1 MMRRLLLNLAGL
13 FVTVIAVFPLYWALN
28 GSLLPAG
35 TIFQSPARWLPIP
48 PSLESYSRVMEAQ
61 GFLRAALNSIIVAG
75 AATALSLAA
84 GSLSACALA
93 RYRMRGGTAI
103 TWLILAMTMF
113 PQITVVGALH
123 AIVTKL
129 GLYNTLAGLI
139 ISYQLLTLPFAVWV
153 LTNYFRSVP
162 REIEESAYV
171 DGASPFATFWRIL
184 LPLAL
189 PGLVTT
195 GLLVFITSWNEYL
208 FALSLTLTDA
218 ARTAPVAIANFA
230 GDTAHEAPW
239 GPIMAA
245 AVLVTIPLVLLVLF
259 FQRRLVEGLTAGAV
273 KA

>member
-1 MMRRLLLNLAGL
+1 MRRTLLNLAGL
-13 FVTVIAVFPLYWALN
+13 TIALLAVFPLYWALN
-28 GSLLPAG
+28 GSLLPSDA
-35 TIFQSPARWLPIP
+35 IFQSPARYAPVP
-48 PSLESYSRVMEAQ
+48 PDGGSYRRVMEAP
-61 GFLRAALNSIIVAG
+61 GFARAVFNSLVVATL
-75 AATALSLAA
+75 ATLLSLAA
-84 GSLSACALA
+84 GSMSACALA
-93 RYRMRGGTAI
+93 RYRMRGGTAV
-103 TWLILAMTMF
+103 TWLVLGMTMF

-123 AIVTKL
+123 AIVTGL
-129 GLYNTLAGLI
+129 GLYNTLAGLVVT
-139 ISYQLLTLPFAVWV
+139 YQLLTLPFSVWV

-195 GLLVFITSWNEYL
+195 GLLVFITAWNEYL

-218 ARTAPVAIANFA
+218 ARTVPVAIANFA

-245 AVLVTIPLVLLVLF
+245 AVMVTLPLVMLVLV
-259 FQRRLVEGLTAGAV
+259 FQRRIVEGLTAGAV
-273 KA
+273 KG